1 MKTRESALRILEV
14 LRGEIYS
21 DKIIVD
27 YRMNK
32 TDFSRTRKQ
41 PFGDMLLFMFNFL
54 RKSLPIEIDNF
65 VNFINLSTGSFKIQ
79 NFTKS
84 AFVQKRRKINP
95 EVFRHLSEV
104 IIKNTYIPSNS
115 SIKRFNGFRIL
126 AVDGSKITLP
136 FTQELKLFFGES
148 KNQYETSIVQAMSSV
163 LYDVLNHLAIDS
175 AIENIKTGERELAL
189 KHKSHWK
196 ENDLIIYDR
205 GYPSYDF
212 KYEHIKAGIDYL
224 IRVKKNHSKIVS
236 SFVHSK
242 KRTLITDVFPQEK
255 HIFTGKD
262 YDKNTSIKVRL
273 VRVDLPS
280 GEVEVLMTSLLD
292 SQIYPAMMFKEL
304 YFLRWGV
311 ETFYDELKNK
321 LKVEFFTGYSK
332 ITIQQDFFCAIFISN
347 LQSVIV
353 NGLEEEIKVMNENTK
368 LDYKINTNLSY
379 GFLKNRIL
387 ELLIKEAPLESVF
400 KELESLFLQNTVPIR
415 KNRNNKREVGKYNK
429 RIRPRVLKNQKDA
442 I

>member
-1 MKTRESALRILEV
+1 
-14 LRGEIYS
+14 
-21 DKIIVD
+21 
-27 YRMNK
+27 
-32 TDFSRTRKQ
+32 
-41 PFGDMLLFMFNFL
+41 
-54 RKSLPIEIDNF
+54 
-65 VNFINLSTGSFKIQ
+65 
-79 NFTKS
+79 
-84 AFVQKRRKINP
+84 
-95 EVFRHLSEV
+95 
-104 IIKNTYIPSNS
+104 
-115 SIKRFNGFRIL
+115 
-126 AVDGSKITLP
+126 
-136 FTQELKLFFGES
+136 
-148 KNQYETSIVQAMSSV
+148 MSSV

>member
-1 MKTRESALRILEV
+1 MKTGKCTFEV
-14 LRGEIYS
+14 LEILREVIYS
-21 DKIIVD
+21 DKIIID

-65 VNFINLSTGSFKIQ
+65 VNFLNSNKAFLGIQ

-95 EVFRHLSEV
+95 AVFNYLSSV
-104 IIKNTYIPSNS
+104 IVEYYYTKRNPDIKL
-115 SIKRFNGFRIL
+115 FNGFRVL

-136 FTQELKLFFGES
+136 FTQELKAFYGVT
-148 KNQYETSIVQAMSSV
+148 KNQHETTVVQAVSSV
-163 LYDVLNHLAIDS
+163 FYDVLNRIAIDAHLDNVNS
-175 AIENIKTGERELAL
+175 SERELAL
-189 KHKSHWK
+189 KHRTHWK

-212 KYEHIKAGIDYL
+212 KYEHVKAGIDYL
-224 IRVKKNHSKIVS
+224 IRVKKSQSTVVNE
-236 SFVHSK
+236 FVISK
-242 KRTLITDVFPQEK
+242 KRTLIVDIFPPKRQE
-255 HIFTGKD
+255 FTGKD
-262 YDKNTSIKVRL
+262 YDVNTSIKVRL
-273 VRVDLPS
+273 VKVDLPD
-280 GEVEVLMTSLLD
+280 GEVEILMTSLLD
-292 SQIYPAMMFKEL
+292 SQNYPSSMFKEL

-311 ETFYDELKNK
+311 ETYYDELKNK

-332 ITIQQDFFCAIFISN
+332 ITILQDFFCAIFISN

-353 NGLEEEIKVMNENTK
+353 NGLQEELKEKNLNTK

-387 ELLIKEAPLESVF
+387 ELLIKEAPLESILT
-400 KELESLFLQNTVPIR
+400 ELENLFLENTIPIR
-415 KNRNNKREVGKYNK
+415 ENRSNKRNTGKY
-429 RIRPRVLKNQKDA
+429 RVRSKPKVTKNQKDA